1 MRCNLTEAEQKAA
14 LAVPFRCTGEEQE
27 FIERCFIGYLF
38 FEHEADENGR
48 LGVTTECTRCGRK
61 VWWTEREWKRFKQ
74 ENDVKARSNLLCP
87 DCGCGVTL
95 YPRGRLRNGKAL
107 DEYRQVV
114 LLRAI
119 DGALRAVALGVW
131 KHHGRWESDDA
142 ECCVK
147 AAYYFAQ
154 GKCQKWRREWAWSEE
169 EQQYTPRL
177 VAQKTMT
184 EPFAKCDSWMCR
196 RIGDYA
202 IHGVDQIA
210 ASPLRYC
217 AAEQFFKLDGDD
229 PRENTEGLLTYLGLW
244 TRYPRIEQL
253 AKAGCEKIINDAI
266 QGSMNSR
273 ALNWR
278 AKTMPA
284 FFGVDKPTVK
294 RLLAGGIGQKELEA
308 LELVRHGGVTPEEA
322 LTICGRIGD
331 RNERRRCDAALRE
344 VGESVLVLARYLEK
358 HQHKNARLWLDY
370 IDAAKRL
377 RYDLARR
384 DVAFPKDLQGAHD
397 AAVAAIRYEE
407 NAAAR
412 KAYEKRY
419 KKLKKKYSFSAMGLC
434 IVVPE
439 DDRQIINEGKTLH
452 HCVGGYAERHMRGA
466 ATILFLRKE
475 KTPHQSYITIE
486 MCGKQGNDIR
496 QIHGYGNEQKAGKK
510 LASPQ
515 ERHGAFIDLWLAWL
529 KAGSKRDKSGRPVLP
544 VKGEKTA

>member
-14 LAVPFRCTGEEQE
+14 LEVPFRCTGEEQE

-95 YPRGRLRNGKAL
+95 YPRGKLRNGKAL

-169 EQQYTPRL
+169 ERQYTPRL

-184 EPFAKCDSWMCR
+184 EPFAKCDSWICR

-278 AKTMPA
+278 AKTMYCLGRYYNDALLGIETNFSTYP
-284 FFGVDKPTVK
+284 VK
-294 RLLAGGIGQKELEA
+294 LLALMGYPKLY
-308 LELVRHGGVTPEEA
+308 VREVEDDYT
-322 LTICGRIGD
+322 GRIKQAYGFQTN
-331 RNERRRCDAALRE
+331 RTTRPVILSELIRILRE
-344 VGESVLVLARYLEK
+344 SMASINDRDTLLEMFTFV
-358 HQHKNARLWLDY
+358 
-370 IDAAKRL
+370 
-377 RYDLARR
+377 RR
-384 DVAFPKDLQGAHD
+384 EKDLQGEAESGAHD
-397 AAVAAIRYEE
+397 DCVLALAIAHYIRPQQTMEVTRPRGERVRWSQDLWDDY
-407 NAAAR
+407 N
-412 KAYEKRY
+412 KAT
-419 KKLKKKYSFSAMGLC
+419 
-434 IVVPE
+434 P
-439 DDRQIINEGKTLH
+439 
-452 HCVGGYAERHMRGA
+452 AEREAM
-466 ATILFLRKE
+466 
-475 KTPHQSYITIE
+475 
-486 MCGKQGNDIR
+486 IR
-496 QIHGYGNEQKAGKK
+496 
-510 LASPQ
+510 
-515 ERHGAFIDLWLAWL
+515 LW
-529 KAGSKRDKSGRPVLP
+529 GRP
-544 VKGEKTA
+544 E

>member
-1 MRCNLTEAEQKAA
+1 M
-14 LAVPFRCTGEEQE
+14 
-27 FIERCFIGYLF
+27 
-38 FEHEADENGR
+38 
-48 LGVTTECTRCGRK
+48 TTECTRCGRR

-74 ENDVKARSNLLCP
+74 ENDVKAKSNLLCP

-95 YPRGRLRNGKAL
+95 YPRGRLRNGNTL

-119 DGALRAVALGVW
+119 DGALRAVALEVR

-142 ECCVK
+142 ESCTK

-169 EQQYTPRL
+169 EQRYTPRL

-184 EPFAKCDSWMCR
+184 EPFAKCDSWICR

-253 AKAGCEKIINDAI
+253 AKAGCEKIIDDAI

-331 RNERRRCDAALRE
+331 KNERRRCDAALRE

-358 HQHKNARLWLDY
+358 HQHKNLSL
-370 IDAAKRL
+370 
-377 RYDLARR
+377 
-384 DVAFPKDLQGAHD
+384 
-397 AAVAAIRYEE
+397 
-407 NAAAR
+407 
-412 KAYEKRY
+412 
-419 KKLKKKYSFSAMGLC
+419 
-434 IVVPE
+434 
-439 DDRQIINEGKTLH
+439 
-452 HCVGGYAERHMRGA
+452 
-466 ATILFLRKE
+466 
-475 KTPHQSYITIE
+475 
-486 MCGKQGNDIR
+486 
-496 QIHGYGNEQKAGKK
+496 IHISE
-510 LASPQ
+510 PT
-515 ERHGAFIDLWLAWL
+515 
-529 KAGSKRDKSGRPVLP
+529 RPY
-544 VKGEKTA
+544 

>member
-14 LAVPFRCTGEEQE
+14 LEVPFLCTGEEQE
-27 FIERCFIGYLF
+27 FIERCFTGYLF

-61 VWWTEREWKRFKQ
+61 VWWTEREWKRFKR
-74 ENDVKARSNLLCP
+74 ENNAKAKSDLWCP
-87 DCGCGVTL
+87 DCGCYVTL
-95 YPRGRLRNGKAL
+95 YPRGRLRNGNSL
-107 DEYRQVV
+107 NEYRQVV

-119 DGALRAVALGVW
+119 DGALRAVALSVW
-131 KHHGRWESDDA
+131 KHHGRWESDDV
-142 ECCVK
+142 ESCIK

-154 GKCQKWRREWAWSEE
+154 GKCQKWQRKWVWGDEE
-169 EQQYTPRL
+169 VRYTPQL
-177 VAQKTMT
+177 VPQKTMT
-184 EPFAKCDSWMCR
+184 EPFAECDSWMYR
-196 RIGDYA
+196 RPGFYA

-217 AAEQFFKLDGDD
+217 AAEQFFGLDGDD
-229 PRENTEGLLTYLGLW
+229 PRENTKGLLTYLGLW

-284 FFGVDKPTVK
+284 FFGVDKPTAK

-308 LELVRHGGVTPEEA
+308 LELVRHGGVTLEEA
-322 LTICGRIGD
+322 LTICGRSGGKGEQ
-331 RNERRRCDAALRE
+331 ERCGAALRE

-358 HQHKNARLWLDY
+358 HQYKHAGLWLDY
-370 IDAAKRL
+370 IDAAKKL

-384 DVAFPKDLQGAHD
+384 DVAFPKDLRGAHD
-397 AAVAAIRYEE
+397 AAVAAVQYEE

-439 DDRQIINEGKTLH
+439 DDRQIINEGKTLC
-452 HCVGGYAERHMRGA
+452 HCVGGYAERHMSGA

-475 KTPHQSYITIE
+475 KTPRRSYITIE

-496 QIHGYGNEQKAGKK
+496 QIHGYKNEQKAGKK

-515 ERHGAFIDLWLAWL
+515 ERHGAFVDLWLAWL

>member
-14 LAVPFRCTGEEQE
+14 LEVPFRCTGEEQE

-95 YPRGRLRNGKAL
+95 YPRGRLRNGNTL

-154 GKCQKWRREWAWSEE
+154 GKCQKWRREWGWSEE
-169 EQQYTPRL
+169 EQKYTPRL

-184 EPFAKCDSWMCR
+184 EPFAKCDSWICR

-331 RNERRRCDAALRE
+331 
-344 VGESVLVLARYLEK
+344 
-358 HQHKNARLWLDY
+358 
-370 IDAAKRL
+370 
-377 RYDLARR
+377 
-384 DVAFPKDLQGAHD
+384 
-397 AAVAAIRYEE
+397 
-407 NAAAR
+407 
-412 KAYEKRY
+412 
-419 KKLKKKYSFSAMGLC
+419 
-434 IVVPE
+434 
-439 DDRQIINEGKTLH
+439 KTS
-452 HCVGGYAERHMRGA
+452 GGA
-466 ATILFLRKE
+466 ATRRSERSVKACSCWRGIWKSTNTRTRDCGWTTSTRRKGSGTTSRGGTWLFRRTCKGRTTRPLRRSGMRR
-475 KTPHQSYITIE
+475 T
-486 MCGKQGNDIR
+486 R
-496 QIHGYGNEQKAGKK
+496 RR
-510 LASPQ
+510 
-515 ERHGAFIDLWLAWL
+515 ERHT
-529 KAGSKRDKSGRPVLP
+529 KSGTRSSRRS
-544 VKGEKTA
+544 TAFRRWVFASWCRRTTGRSSTRARRCTTASAATPSDT

>member
-1 MRCNLTEAEQKAA
+1 MRCNLTEAERRTA
-14 LAVPFRCTGEEQE
+14 LEVPFLCTGEEQE
-27 FIERCFIGYLF
+27 FIERCFTGYLF
-38 FEHEADENGR
+38 FEHEADESGR

-74 ENDVKARSNLLCP
+74 ENNAKARSYLLCP

-95 YPRGRLRNGKAL
+95 YPRGRLRNGNTL

-119 DGALRAVALGVW
+119 GGALRAVALSVW

-142 ECCVK
+142 EGRVK

-154 GKCQKWRREWAWSEE
+154 GKCQKWRRSWAWSEE
-169 EQQYTPRL
+169 EQRYTLRL

-184 EPFAKCDSWMCR
+184 EPFADGGSWICSVD
-196 RIGDYA
+196 GHYA
-202 IHGVDQIA
+202 VHGVEQIA
-210 ASPLRYC
+210 ASPLKYC
-217 AAEQFFKLDGDD
+217 AAEVFFELDGDD
-229 PRENTEGLLTYLGLW
+229 PRENTKGLLTYLGLW

-253 AKAGCEKIINDAI
+253 AKAGCKKIIDDAI
-266 QGSMNSR
+266 QGGMNSC

-284 FFGVDKPTVK
+284 FFGVDKPAVK

-308 LELVRHGGVTPEEA
+308 LELVRGGASLDEA
-322 LTICGRIGD
+322 LLICDRLGGRD
-331 RNERRRCDAALRE
+331 ERKRCLAALQE
-344 VGESVLVLARYLEK
+344 VGEGALALARYLEK
-358 HQHKNARLWLDY
+358 HQHRNARLWLDY
-370 IDAAKRL
+370 IDAAKKL
-377 RYDLARR
+377 KYDLARR

-452 HCVGGYAERHMRGA
+452 HCVGGYAERHMSGT

-475 KTPHQSYITIE
+475 RTPQRSYITVE

-496 QIHGYGNEQKAGKK
+496 QIHGYGNEHKGGKR

-529 KAGSKRDKSGRPVLP
+529 KNGSKRDKSGRPVLP

>member
-14 LAVPFRCTGEEQE
+14 LEVPFACTGEEQD
-27 FIERCFIGYLF
+27 FIERCFTGYLF
-38 FEHEADENGR
+38 FEREQDEMAR
-48 LGVTTECTRCGRK
+48 DGVSTECTRCGRK
-61 VWWTEREWKRFKQ
+61 VWWTEREWKDFKRQ
-74 ENDVKARSNLLCP
+74 HGAKERSCVMCP
-87 DCGCGVTL
+87 DCGNGVTL
-95 YPRGRLRNGKAL
+95 YARGRLRGGPAL
-107 DEYRQVV
+107 DEYRQIV
-114 LLRAI
+114 LLRVI
-119 DGALRAVALGVW
+119 DGALRAVAMLAR
-131 KHHGRWESDDA
+131 KHHGRRESDAA
-142 ECCVK
+142 EADVK
-147 AAYYFAQ
+147 AAYYFAE
-154 GKCQKWRREWAWSEE
+154 GKCQKWKRQWVWSG
-169 EQQYTPRL
+169 EQYVPKL
-177 VAQKTMT
+177 VPQKSMT
-184 EPFAKCDSWMCR
+184 EPFVVCDSWMCR
-196 RIGDYA
+196 RIGYYA

-217 AAEQFFKLDGDD
+217 AAEQFFELDGDD
-229 PRENTEGLLTYLGLW
+229 PRENTMGLLTYLGLW

-284 FFGVDKPTVK
+284 FFGVDKPAVK

-308 LELVRHGGVTPEEA
+308 LELVRHGGVPLEEA
-322 LTICGRIGD
+322 LTICGRIGGRD
-331 RNERRRCDAALRE
+331 ERRRCDAALRE
-344 VGESVLVLARYLEK
+344 VGESALVLARYLEK
-358 HQHKNARLWLDY
+358 HQHKDARLWLDY

-384 DVAFPKDLQGAHD
+384 DVAFPKDLRGAHD

-419 KKLKKKYSFSAMGLC
+419 KKLRKKYGFSAMGLC

-452 HCVGGYAERHMRGA
+452 HCVGGYAERHMSGT

-475 KTPHQSYITIE
+475 KTPHRSYITIE
-486 MCGKQGNDIR
+486 MCGARGNDIR
-496 QIHGYGNEQKAGKK
+496 QIHGYGNEHKGEKR

-529 KAGSKRDKSGRPVLP
+529 KNGSKRDKSGRPVLP

>member
-14 LAVPFRCTGEEQE
+14 LEVPFLCTGEEQE

-48 LGVTTECTRCGRK
+48 LGVTTECTRCGRR

-74 ENDVKARSNLLCP
+74 ENNVKARSDLLCP

-95 YPRGRLRNGKAL
+95 YPRGRLRSGNTL

-114 LLRAI
+114 LLRVI
-119 DGALRAVALGVW
+119 DGALRAIALTAW

-142 ECCVK
+142 ESCTK

-154 GKCQKWRREWAWSEE
+154 GKCQKWQRRWAWSEE
-169 EQQYTPRL
+169 EQRCIPQLAT
-177 VAQKTMT
+177 QKTMT
-184 EPFAKCDSWMCR
+184 EPFAESDSWLCR
-196 RIGDYA
+196 RSGYYA
-202 IHGVDQIA
+202 VHGVDQIA

-217 AAEQFFKLDGDD
+217 AAEQFFELDGDD
-229 PRENTEGLLTYLGLW
+229 PRENTMGLLTYLGLW
-244 TRYPRIEQL
+244 TRHPRIEQL

-278 AKTMPA
+278 AKTMPT
-284 FFGVDKPTVK
+284 FFGVDKPTAK

-308 LELVRHGGVTPEEA
+308 LELVRHGGVTLEEA
-322 LTICGRIGD
+322 LTVCGRISGRD
-331 RNERRRCDAALRE
+331 ERRRCDAALRE

-358 HQHKNARLWLDY
+358 HQHKDARLWLDY
-370 IDAAKRL
+370 IDAAKKL
-377 RYDLARR
+377 KYDLTRR
-384 DVAFPKDLQGAHD
+384 DVAFPKDLRGAHD
-397 AAVAAIRYEE
+397 AAVAAVRYEE

-419 KKLKKKYSFSAMGLC
+419 RKLVKKYSFSAMGLC
-434 IVVPE
+434 ITVPE

-452 HCVGGYAERHMRGA
+452 HCVGGYAERHMSGA

-475 KTPHQSYITIE
+475 KTPHRSYITIE

-496 QIHGYGNEQKAGKK
+496 QIHGYRNERKGNEK